1 MNICFAC
8 SEYPPGPHGGI
19 GTLVQLMARGLVAQG
34 HPVRVI
40 GICPAAYP
48 APDYE
53 VDRGVQVWR
62 MRGSSFRLGW
72 LLDRYRMFRT
82 LASWVRKGFVDLIEV
97 PDYGGIAA
105 AWPRLPVPVISRLS
119 GTASYF
125 AAEMGERPGRYFYLE
140 RASLRRS
147 EFLCSESRYV
157 AARTREVFGL
167 SRDADA
173 VIYNPVEFPEEPV
186 TAPRIQNRV
195 VFAGTLA
202 VKKGVISLIRSW
214 PRIHEVV
221 PDAELHLWGKD
232 GRHDGGLSM
241 RSFLQSLLPVESR
254 GSVRFHDPVSLADL
268 LKEFQQAAVAVL
280 PSYAEGFALTPMHAM
295 AAGCPTI
302 YTSRGSGPEVIEH
315 GRDGLLVDPDAPDE
329 IANAVIRLL
338 QDEGLARTLGAAG
351 RRRIREGFSTAALC
365 QQNES
370 FYEEC
375 LGRFARSSLDSRN

>member
-62 MRGSSFRLGW
+62 MRGSSFRPGW

-97 PDYGGIAA
+97 PDHGGIAA
-105 AWPRLPVPVISRLS
+105 AWPRLPVPVIFRLS
-119 GTASYF
+119 GSASYF

-157 AARTREVFGL
+157 AARTREVFGHL
-167 SRDADA
+167 QPRRVSGRTRD
-173 VIYNPVEFPEEPV
+173 
-186 TAPRIQNRV
+186 
-195 VFAGTLA
+195 
-202 VKKGVISLIRSW
+202 RS
-214 PRIHEVV
+214 
-221 PDAELHLWGKD
+221 
-232 GRHDGGLSM
+232 
-241 RSFLQSLLPVESR
+241 
-254 GSVRFHDPVSLADL
+254 
-268 LKEFQQAAVAVL
+268 
-280 PSYAEGFALTPMHAM
+280 
-295 AAGCPTI
+295 
-302 YTSRGSGPEVIEH
+302 
-315 GRDGLLVDPDAPDE
+315 
-329 IANAVIRLL
+329 ANAKPGRLCRNSGGE
-338 QDEGLARTLGAAG
+338 EGGHFADPELAPY
-351 RRRIREGFSTAALC
+351 S
-365 QQNES
+365 
-370 FYEEC
+370 
-375 LGRFARSSLDSRN
+375 